1 MIEKLGKYEIV
12 EKIGVG
18 GFGTVYR
25 GRDPFIK
32 RTVAVKTCQSE
43 DEEIKKRFFREAE
56 LSGNLHH
63 RNITTIYDFGV
74 QDGIP
79 YIVQEY
85 LTGEDLDKMIK
96 RGDVIPLARKL
107 EILMDVCEGL
117 AYAHAAGIIHRDI
130 KPSNIRILQDGA
142 VKIMDFGIAKS
153 FQSESTLTQTGI
165 TLGTAAYLAPE
176 QIRGEAVDPRTDI
189 FSLGVLAYELL
200 TGQKPFRGE
209 HISTVLFKIL
219 NEKPDPVSRQN
230 PEIPPSVDRAVEKAI
245 EKSPPNRY
253 ESVTE
258 FRRDLAAIVKQI
270 PGTMEVTGAT
280 AIRPAL
286 SETPT
291 MRSVPPPES
300 AGAGITPP
308 SGALAR
314 APMPSDATP
323 SGARRNVSLELMD
336 FRDPNAAEEPAPA
349 PAAAGTAPLAI
360 EPPKTGTSQ
369 AAIFGIVLAVLAAGG
384 GAYWYFAM
392 RPSAAPPLAA
402 AAKPPQPAASPEAPA
417 VPPPPPAAAEKKP
430 EPKAES
436 AASAPEPKPEA
447 RETAPEPRPAPKEAE
462 AAPKPAA
469 PRKLPVSFS
478 TTPSATLF
486 VDGKEI
492 GETVPRKTLKL
503 DEGKHT
509 LRFELEDGTTFE
521 QAFEVEK
528 GGQDSYFHQFPV
540 GSILVTAGPEWK
552 GAKVLVDSKLRGK
565 IPLAGVLMASPG
577 THEIAVIAD
586 GIPPVLKNVKVEANH
601 REEVHIAAP
610 EKAP

>member
-96 RGDVIPLARKL
+96 RGDVIPLSRRL

-230 PEIPPSVDRAVEKAI
+230 ADIPPSVDRAVEKAI

-270 PGTMEVTGAT
+270 HAADVTGAT

-286 SETPT
+286 PDTAAVRMPPAET
-291 MRSVPPPES
+291 

-314 APMPSDATP
+314 APVPSDVTPP

-336 FRDPNAAEEPAPA
+336 FRDPNAVEEPAPA
-349 PAAAGTAPLAI
+349 PAAGAAVPVPAAP
-360 EPPKTGTSQ
+360 ERTGTSQ
-369 AAIFGIVLAVLAAGG
+369 GAIFGIVLAVLAVGG

-392 RPSAAPPLAA
+392 RPSAAPP
-402 AAKPPQPAASPEAPA
+402 
-417 VPPPPPAAAEKKP
+417 PPAAAPRPAIPKPSTAAPAPPPMPPVPGAEKKP
-430 EPKAES
+430 ETKTEARPETPPPAKAEKKET
-436 AASAPEPKPEA
+436 EPK
-447 RETAPEPRPAPKEAE
+447 
-462 AAPKPAA
+462 KPAEPA
-469 PRKLPVSFS
+469 GPRKYAVSFS
-478 TTPSATLF
+478 TTPSSTLF
-486 VDGKEI
+486 VDGQQI
-492 GETVPRKTLKL
+492 GDTVPRKTLKL
-503 DEGKHT
+503 EEGKHT

-521 QAFEVEK
+521 QAFEVAR

-552 GAKVLVDSKLRGK
+552 GAKVLVDSKLRGR
-565 IPLAGVLMASPG
+565 IPLSGVLMASPG
-577 THEIAVIAD
+577 THEVAVIAD
-586 GIPPVLKNVKVEANH
+586 GLTPVLKNVKVDANR
-601 REEVHIAAP
+601 REEVHIPAP
-610 EKAP
+610 DRNP

>member
-43 DEEIKKRFFREAE
+43 DDEIKKRFFREAE

-107 EILMDVCEGL
+107 EILMDICEGL
-117 AYAHAAGIIHRDI
+117 AYAHEAGIIHRDI
-130 KPSNIRILQDGA
+130 KPSNIRILKDGA

-153 FQSESTLTQTGI
+153 FQSESNLTQTGI

-176 QIRGEAVDPRTDI
+176 QIRGESVDPRTDI
-189 FSLGVLAYELL
+189 FSLGILAYELL

-219 NEKPDPVSRQN
+219 NEKPEPVSKADSH
-230 PEIPPSVDRAVEKAI
+230 IPPAIDRAVDKAI

-253 ESVTE
+253 ESVPD
-258 FRRDLAAIVKQI
+258 FKKDLATALKQI
-270 PGTMEVTGAT
+270 PGASDVTGAT
-280 AIRPAL
+280 AIRAAA
-286 SETPT
+286 
-291 MRSVPPPES
+291 PES
-300 AGAGITPP
+300 TTLRTFPAPDPSGSGGITPP

-314 APMPSDATP
+314 SPAPSDATP
-323 SGARRNVSLELMD
+323 SGMRRNVSLELMD
-336 FRDPNAAEEPAPA
+336 FRDPNAAEEPATPAVPA
-349 PAAAGTAPLAI
+349 PARPPLVERSAAQPAGS
-360 EPPKTGTSQ
+360 SQ
-369 AAIFGIVLAVLAAGG
+369 GKIFGIVLALLVASA
-384 GAYWYFAM
+384 GAYWYFMM
-392 RPSAAPPLAA
+392 RPAANPPAPA
-402 AAKPPQPAASPEAPA
+402 PVAASPKTEGSPET
-417 VPPPPPAAAEKKP
+417 PPPPAKPVAESEKKP
-430 EPKAES
+430 EIPAVPKP
-436 AASAPEPKPEA
+436 PEPKAAEK
-447 RETAPEPRPAPKEAE
+447 APETKTARTEPARSAE
-462 AAPKPAA
+462 PVVK
-469 PRKLPVSFS
+469 KMSVSFS
-478 TTPSATLF
+478 TTPSAVLY
-486 VDGKEI
+486 VDGEKI
-492 GETVPRKTLKL
+492 GDTVPRKTMKL
-503 DEGKHT
+503 DTGKHS

-521 QAFEVEK
+521 QAFEVGK
-528 GGQDSYFHQFPV
+528 DQPDSFFHQFPV

-552 GAKVLVDSKLRGK
+552 GAKVLVDSKMRGK
-565 IPLAGVLMASPG
+565 IPLSGVLMASPG
-577 THEIAVIAD
+577 SHEVAIVGD
-586 GIPPVLKNVKVEANH
+586 GIPPVLKTIKVEANR
-601 REEVHIAAP
+601 REEVHIP
-610 EKAP
+610 SPDRNP

>member
-85 LTGEDLDKMIK
+85 LTGEYLDKMIK
-96 RGDVIPLARKL
+96 RGDAIPLARKL

-117 AYAHAAGIIHRDI
+117 GYAHAAGIIHRDI

-230 PEIPPSVDRAVEKAI
+230 SEIPPSVDRAVEKAI

-253 ESVTE
+253 ESVAE
-258 FRRDLAAIVKQI
+258 FKRDLAMIVKQI
-270 PGTMEVTGAT
+270 PAGDVTGAT

-286 SETPT
+286 VDTPVV
-291 MRSVPPPES
+291 RPFPASES

-314 APMPSDATP
+314 SPLPPDATP

-336 FRDPNAAEEPAPA
+336 FRDPNAVEEPAP
-349 PAAAGTAPLAI
+349 PAAAASGTAPVAVA
-360 EPPKTGTSQ
+360 PAPRGTSQ
-369 AAIFGIVLAVLAAGG
+369 GAVFGIVLAVLAIGG

-392 RPSAAPPLAA
+392 RPKAAPA
-402 AAKPPQPAASPEAPA
+402 PAAVRPPAPA
-417 VPPPPPAAAEKKP
+417 APAAPSIPPPPAAAEKKP
-430 EPKAES
+430 ET
-436 AASAPEPKPEA
+436 KPEA
-447 RETAPEPRPAPKEAE
+447 KTETKGEKTEAPAPKEKKEEPAKAAE
-462 AAPKPAA
+462 PAA
-469 PRKLPVSFS
+469 PRKFPVSFS
-478 TTPSATLF
+478 TTPSATLYL
-486 VDGKEI
+486 DGKEV
-492 GETVPRKTLKL
+492 GETVPRKAVKL
-503 DEGKHT
+503 EEGKHT

-521 QAFEVEK
+521 QPFQVGK
-528 GGQDSYFHQFPV
+528 GEPDSYFHQFPV

-552 GAKVLVDSKLRGK
+552 GAKVLVDSKLRGR
-565 IPLAGVLMASPG
+565 IPLSGVLMASPG
-577 THEIAVIAD
+577 THEIAVIGD
-586 GIPPVLKNVKVEANH
+586 GIPPVLKNIKVEANH
-601 REEVHIAAP
+601 REEVHIASP

>member
-117 AYAHAAGIIHRDI
+117 SYAHAAGIIHRDI
-130 KPSNIRILQDGA
+130 KPSNIRILKDGA

-219 NEKPDPVSRQN
+219 NEKPDPVSRQD
-230 PEIPPSVDRAVEKAI
+230 PSIPPSVDRAIEKAI

-270 PGTMEVTGAT
+270 PGTDVTGAT
-280 AIRPAL
+280 AIRAAMPESATL
-286 SETPT
+286 RTFAPT
-291 MRSVPPPES
+291 ES

-314 APMPSDATP
+314 SPAPSDATP
-323 SGARRNVSLELMD
+323 SGMRRNVSLELMD
-336 FRDPNAAEEPAPA
+336 FRDPNAVEEPPPA
-349 PAAAGTAPLAI
+349 ETAAAGTAPLAI
-360 EPPKTGTSQ
+360 AAAPRGTSQ
-369 AAIFGIVLAVLAAGG
+369 GLIFGIVLAVLAAGG
-384 GAYWYFAM
+384 GAYWYFAS
-392 RPSAAPPLAA
+392 RPSAPAANVPAARTAPAAPALPPALAPPSKATA
-402 AAKPPQPAASPEAPA
+402 TPPA
-417 VPPPPPAAAEKKP
+417 PPPAEKAAEKKP
-430 EPKAES
+430 EKT
-436 AASAPEPKPEA
+436 PEPKEA
-447 RETAPEPRPAPKEAE
+447 AKESPAPAKPAE
-462 AAPKPAA
+462 PAA
-469 PRKLPVSFS
+469 PRKIAVAFS
-478 TTPSATLF
+478 TTPSSTLF
-486 VDGKEI
+486 LDGKEV
-492 GETVPRKTLKL
+492 GETVPRKSVKL
-503 DEGKHT
+503 EEGKHT
-509 LRFELEDGTTFE
+509 LRFELEDGTTYE
-521 QAFEVEK
+521 QAFTVGRGEP
-528 GGQDSYFHQFPV
+528 DSFFHQFPV

-565 IPLAGVLMASPG
+565 IPLSGVLLASPG
-577 THEIAVIAD
+577 THEIVVIGD
-586 GIPPVLKNVKVEANH
+586 GAPPVLKNVKVEANH
-601 REEVHIAAP
+601 RQEVHIAAP
-610 EKAP
+610 QNP